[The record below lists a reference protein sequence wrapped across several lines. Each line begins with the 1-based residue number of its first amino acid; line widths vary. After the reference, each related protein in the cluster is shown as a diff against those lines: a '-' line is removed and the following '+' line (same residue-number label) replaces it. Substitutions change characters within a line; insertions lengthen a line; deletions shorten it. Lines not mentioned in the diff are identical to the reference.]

1 MDQARYHAE
10 VDARAQEILK
20 AMAERGAHS
29 PWAAH
34 AIFATGADDS
44 EVHSVLEKS
53 LGDFTLGLTG
63 AGPFQILPAML
74 LLCRWEDRLQPET
87 VDLIRRFFTQGILER
102 GNTENHWMM
111 FYAGNLLAAERFADE
126 PVFWHGHSPEAMKAE
141 ATRWIL
147 GTIERTARLGH
158 HEYDS
163 PGYHAEHVTPLV
175 GLYEHAQDDHLRAQ
189 VEKVLTL
196 LVADMALEYYKGSW
210 AGSHSREGY
219 RQNTWTYV
227 GPIQTTQYLYFGGEA
242 FDASRHLQG
251 FSIPVA
257 AASYRPPAIFAHMA
271 WDRSK
276 PHVVKKSK
284 APRTIFRHVNR
295 DVSPVR
301 KYTYMSPSFAL
312 GSAQVGLSAPA
323 GPIDLVSWDL
333 TWHGDKHEAK
343 IGCNH
348 PYVDGGRFSAFLNPL
363 PQDARRSV
371 GGGKPYLQR
380 PDRLFGASPFEQM
393 MQHEGT
399 AIVLY
404 QIPEDD
410 ENPFVNVYLPKL
422 VNWVSQGAW
431 ILGDLGDFYVALR
444 PIGNY
449 AWEHIRE
456 SANDSI
462 MVSEGGLIDNW
473 LLQIHNVNAGLVL
486 EAIEASDAG
495 DFDTFCNRRVENDV
509 DVSGWPVNN
518 RVRVETTLGAKLE
531 MVYNGA
537 HTVNGEAM
545 DYSAWPL
552 YDAPTA
558 HGELNTG
565 NVVFRY
571 GGDEVNVDFGIDP
584 EKPMIPMRVI
594 G

>member
-1 MDQARYHAE
+1 MDQVTYNAD
-10 VDARAQEILK
+10 VDARAQEVLN
-20 AMAERGAHS
+20 AMVERGANGT
-29 PWAAH
+29 WAAH
-34 AIFATGADDS
+34 ALFATGADCS
-44 EVHSVLEKS
+44 GVHESVRQS

-74 LLCRWEDRLQPET
+74 LLCRWESELQAET
-87 VDLIRRFFTQGILER
+87 VDLIRQFFTQGILER

-126 PVFWHGHSPEAMKAE
+126 PTFWNGQSPEAVKAE
-141 ATRWIL
+141 AIRWIL
-147 GTIERTARLGH
+147 GTIERTARIGH

-163 PGYHAEHVTPLV
+163 PGYHAEHFTPLV
-175 GLYEHAQDDHLRAQ
+175 GLFEHAQDAHLKAQ

-219 RQNTWTYV
+219 RQNTWTHV
-227 GPIQTTQYLYFGGEA
+227 GPIQTTQYLYFGGET
-242 FDASRHLQG
+242 FDATRHLQG

-257 AASYRPPAIFAHMA
+257 AASYRPPALFADMA

-284 APRTIFRHVNR
+284 APRTIFRHVDR
-295 DVSPVR
+295 ETEPVR
-301 KYTYMSPSFAL
+301 KYTYMSSSFAL
-312 GSAQVGLSAPA
+312 GSAQIGLTAPA

-333 TWHGDKHEAK
+333 TWHGDRHQAK

-363 PQDARRSV
+363 PQDATRAIGSD
-371 GGGKPYLQR
+371 KPYLQR
-380 PDRLFGASPFEQM
+380 PDRLFGASPFEQI
-393 MQHEGT
+393 MQHNGT

-404 QIPEDD
+404 QIPEED
-410 ENPFVNVYLPKL
+410 ENPFVNMYLPTS
-422 VNWVSQGAW
+422 VNWIAQNGW
-431 ILGDLGDFYVALR
+431 LFGQLDDFYVALR

-449 AWEHIRE
+449 VWERIRE
-456 SANDSI
+456 STNDSI

-473 LLQIHNVNAGLVL
+473 LLRIQDVNAGLVL
-486 EAIEASDAG
+486 DAVEANDAG
-495 DFDTFCNRRVENDV
+495 DFDTFCDRRAERDM
-509 DVSGWPVNN
+509 DLSGWPVHN
-518 RVRVETTLGAKLE
+518 RVRVETFSGEALE

-537 HTVNGEAM
+537 HTVNGDAI
-545 DYSAWPL
+545 DYATWPL
-552 YDAPTA
+552 FGAPGA
-558 HGELNTG
+558 QGDVNTG
-565 NVVFRY
+565 QVVFRH
-571 GGDEVNVDFGIDP
+571 GEDEVHVDFEIDP
-584 EKPMIPMRVI
+584 DKPLMPMRVI

>member
-1 MDQARYHAE
+1 MDQATYNKD
-10 VDARAQEILK
+10 VDARAREVLE
-20 AMAERGAHS
+20 AMAKRGANS

-34 AIFATGADDS
+34 AIFATGADRSD
-44 EVHSVLEKS
+44 VHETMKRS

-74 LLCRWEDRLQPET
+74 LLCRWESELKAET
-87 VDLIRRFFTQGILER
+87 VDLIRQFFTEGILER

-126 PVFWHGHSPEAMKAE
+126 PVFWNGRSPASVKAE

-147 GTIERTARLGH
+147 GTIERTARIGH

-163 PGYHAEHVTPLV
+163 PGYHAEHFTPLV
-175 GLYEHAQDDHLRAQ
+175 GLYEHAQDDYLKTQ

-219 RQNTWTYV
+219 RQNTWTHV
-227 GPIQTTQYLYFGGEA
+227 GPIQTVQYMYFGGED
-242 FDASRHLQG
+242 FDPNRHLQG

-257 AASYRPPAIFAHMA
+257 AASYRPPALFAQMA

-284 APRTIFRHVNR
+284 APRTIFRHVDR
-295 DVSPVR
+295 ETEPVR
-301 KYTYMSPSFAL
+301 KYTYMSTSFAL
-312 GSAQVGLSAPA
+312 GSAQLGLTAPA

-333 TWHGDKHEAK
+333 TWHGDKHQAK

-348 PYVDGGRFSAFLNPL
+348 PYVDGGRFSGFLNPL
-363 PQDARRSV
+363 PQEARRSV

-380 PDRLFGASPFEQM
+380 PDRLFGASPFEQI
-393 MQHEGT
+393 MQHETT
-399 AIVLY
+399 AIVVY

-410 ENPFVNVYLPKL
+410 DNPFVNVYLPKSID
-422 VNWVSQGAW
+422 WVAQDGW
-431 ILGDLGDFYVALR
+431 LFGNLNTFYVALR
-444 PIGNY
+444 PIGEY
-449 AWEHIRE
+449 FWEQIVE

-473 LLQIHNVNAGLVL
+473 LLRILDVNAGLVL
-486 EAIEASDAG
+486 EAVEALDAG
-495 DFDTFCNRRVENDV
+495 DFESFCDRRAERDV
-509 DVSGWPVNN
+509 DLSGWPANKQ
-518 RVRVETTLGAKLE
+518 VRVETFSGAQMD
-531 MVYNGA
+531 MVYDGS
-537 HTVNGEAM
+537 HKVNGEAI
-545 DYSAWPL
+545 DYAAWPL
-552 YDAPTA
+552 FGAPGA
-558 HGELNTG
+558 QGDVNTG
-565 NVVFRY
+565 KVVFRY
-571 GGDEVNVDFGIDP
+571 GEEEVRVDFEIDP
-584 EKPMIPMRVI
+584 TKPMIPMRVI